1 MPPKTGKRKATTK
14 KPINTKKAIKAS
26 NAVTTPDRLTWPGW
40 VEMESEPAFF
50 NVMLKEMGV
59 RGIKSTKSGA
69 WTTTVWPCYPSPS
82 TP

>member
-26 NAVTTPDRLTWPGW
+26 NAVTTPDRFTWPGW

-59 RGIKSTKSGA
+59 RGIKVNE
-69 WTTTVWPCYPSPS
+69 VWSMDDNCMAMLP
-82 TP
+82 